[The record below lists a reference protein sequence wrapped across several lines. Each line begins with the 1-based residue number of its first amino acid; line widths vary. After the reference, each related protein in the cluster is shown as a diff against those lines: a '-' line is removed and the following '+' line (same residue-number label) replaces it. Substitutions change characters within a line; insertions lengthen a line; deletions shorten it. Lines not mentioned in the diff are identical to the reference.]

1 MNGKVS
7 VVYNSYS
14 GLLKPQWKIE
24 TLIQRLSEDFGYEV
38 TLIDIAEQDNLEEA
52 VIETCLA
59 GAELVIGCGGDG
71 TAHRVVNG
79 ILKSGNTAKMAI
91 LPFGTV
97 NDFASVIGMT
107 DDIERFLEIL
117 KRDTFRL
124 TDVGKCNDKYF
135 INVVAAGAF
144 TDIGYVVPRQ
154 LKRVLGRFAYYIYG
168 LKDSIN
174 HLNESYRV
182 KMVINGEVV
191 EKKVNLFTVSN
202 SNSIGGFKNYAR
214 QTEVDDG
221 YLYLMY
227 MEKVSFFEAAG
238 IIANYLATR
247 EFKGE
252 KIKYHYI
259 KHFEVT
265 SEKQLVYDI
274 DGEKGGQLP
283 LTIDVV
289 EQRLNL
295 LINEEV
301 YQPAHTDGN

>member
-1 MNGKVS
+1 MTIKAS

-24 TLIQRLSEDFGYEV
+24 NLIQKMTGELGYEV
-38 TLIDIAEQDNLEEA
+38 TLIDIAAQDNLEQA
-52 VIETCLA
+52 VIETCQA
-59 GAELVIGCGGDG
+59 GAELVVACGGDG

-79 ILKSGNTAKMAI
+79 IMKSGNTASMAI

-107 DDIERFLEIL
+107 DDINRFVELL
-117 KRDTFRL
+117 KAAHYKR
-124 TDVGKCNDKYF
+124 TDVGKCNGSYF

-144 TDIGYVVPRQ
+144 TDIGYAVPRP
-154 LKRVLGRFAYYIYG
+154 LKRVLGKFAYYIYG
-168 LKDSIN
+168 VKDAIK
-174 HLNESYRV
+174 HLNESYKV
-182 KMVINGEVV
+182 KMIIDGELV
-191 EKKVNLFTVSN
+191 EKKINLFTVSN

-227 MEKVSFFEAAG
+227 MEKLNFWEAVG
-238 IIANYLATR
+238 IVAHYLATR

-259 KHFEVT
+259 KHFEV
-265 SEKQLVYDI
+265 SCEKKLVCDI
-274 DGEKGGQLP
+274 DGEKGSGLP
-283 LTIDVV
+283 LAIDVV

-295 LINEEV
+295 LVNVDE
-301 YQPAHTDGN
+301 